1 MIIRKKTNG
10 WLTLIMFLLISYIF
24 ASWYNWY
31 YGCSYGQR
39 SFVEYYAIFIIPFGF
54 FIQEIPK
61 IRNLLLKNL
70 LIFVIIALGYYNV
83 KMILVFEEKCFFG
96 STWDWAQF
104 SRQLDK
110 AHIFMR
116 YEKKVTFKNDFENQA
131 LSYSYTISDSMHR
144 SGMYS
149 ARILQE
155 KEYTPCY
162 SIDIRDLG
170 EKLPHYIYV
179 DFWAFNPGKGK
190 VDANVVCALDK
201 NDSTVVW
208 QSRPFPPVINLNAAW
223 QKIHSRFVIPDGVS
237 RELRINIYI
246 WNPKK
251 SYFFADDL
259 TVVFE

>member
-1 MIIRKKTNG
+1 
-10 WLTLIMFLLISYIF
+10 
-24 ASWYNWY
+24 
-31 YGCSYGQR
+31 
-39 SFVEYYAIFIIPFGF
+39 
-54 FIQEIPK
+54 
-61 IRNLLLKNL
+61 
-70 LIFVIIALGYYNV
+70 
-83 KMILVFEEKCFFG
+83 
-96 STWDWAQF
+96 
-104 SRQLDK
+104 
-110 AHIFMR
+110 MR

-131 LSYSYTISDSMHR
+131 LSYGYTISDSLHR

-149 ARILQE
+149 ARILPD

-162 SIDIRDLG
+162 SVEIKDLG
-170 EKLPHYIYV
+170 EKLPHFIFV
-179 DFWAFNPGKGK
+179 DFWAFNPGQGK
-190 VDANVVCALDK
+190 VDANVVCAMDK

-208 QSRPFPPVINLNAAW
+208 QSRPFPPIINLNAAW